1 MAVVKLKLISVNGDQ
16 AAYADTMLACI
27 SEPEFHMDDAGEIM
41 AARGRQISVV
51 QSETNPYSPV
61 LSEIDAVASAAGIK
75 TDGTVNLNAPDGM
88 SGGKM
93 PSTDEERLKFLDDA
107 RIKADTWDK
116 ELKSLAGERDQ
127 IAERIH
133 EDERIV
139 GQLVH
144 IKETSADLDKIFACE
159 FFRFRFGHMPRE
171 SYDNLSTYT
180 ADLNEMFFYASSVEK
195 KEVWGLYF
203 TPKTKADRIDAL
215 FESLHFE
222 RVRISERAHGTPA
235 EAITTLGSE
244 IESDKKRLADAE
256 KALDDYKNNIK
267 DDLVEKRTILA
278 KLDRVFDLRK
288 KVMHTKDGFI
298 LAGYVTASHADDLK
312 KKLEAIPGVTCTL
325 ENAKTTGAAEPP
337 TKLRNP
343 GFLGGFE
350 DFVKMYG
357 LPSYNEMDPTPLV
370 AITYF
375 LFFGMMF
382 GDVGQGAVIILVGA
396 LMWFL
401 KKMSL
406 GKVLMTVGVSSII
419 FGFFYGSVFGMED
432 LIHGFNPSENIN
444 TVLIAAVAIGAI
456 MIILVILMNIING
469 IRQKDPGK
477 IFFSQNGLA
486 GLIMYAGAVIL
497 VLAMLGYVK
506 FAAPTWLLVTLIILA
521 LAVIFLREPLTR
533 LVEGRKNTEPESVL
547 DFVLEN
553 FFELFEVV
561 LSFLTNTISF
571 IRIGAFALSHVG
583 MMSVVFLLAQTSTG
597 YNPVI
602 LVIGNLFVIGFEGMI
617 VCIQVLRLEFYEL
630 FGRFYEGNGRPFEPA
645 GEVTK
650 E

>member
-222 RVRISERAHGTPA
+222 RVRISE
-235 EAITTLGSE
+235 
-244 IESDKKRLADAE
+244 SDKKRLADAE
-256 KALDDYKNNIK
+256 KALDEYKNNIK
-267 DDLVEKRTILA
+267 EDLVEKRTILA

-337 TKLRNP
+337 TKLKNP

>member
-1 MAVVKLKLISVNGDQ
+1 
-16 AAYADTMLACI
+16 
-27 SEPEFHMDDAGEIM
+27 
-41 AARGRQISVV
+41 
-51 QSETNPYSPV
+51 
-61 LSEIDAVASAAGIK
+61 
-75 TDGTVNLNAPDGM
+75 
-88 SGGKM
+88 
-93 PSTDEERLKFLDDA
+93 
-107 RIKADTWDK
+107 
-116 ELKSLAGERDQ
+116 
-127 IAERIH
+127 
-133 EDERIV
+133 
-139 GQLVH
+139 
-144 IKETSADLDKIFACE
+144 
-159 FFRFRFGHMPRE
+159 
-171 SYDNLSTYT
+171 
-180 ADLNEMFFYASSVEK
+180 
-195 KEVWGLYF
+195 
-203 TPKTKADRIDAL
+203 
-215 FESLHFE
+215 
-222 RVRISERAHGTPA
+222 
-235 EAITTLGSE
+235 
-244 IESDKKRLADAE
+244 
-256 KALDDYKNNIK
+256 
-267 DDLVEKRTILA
+267 
-278 KLDRVFDLRK
+278 
-288 KVMHTKDGFI
+288 MHTKDGFI

-337 TKLRNP
+337 TKLKNP

-382 GDVGQGAVIILVGA
+382 GDVGQGTVIILVGA

-506 FAAPTWLLVTLIILA
+506 FAAPTWLLVTLIVLA